1 MSLSSIESLE
11 NDVSAHVWHNPFTGR
26 GVSLFIASASMVEER
41 SKQWALPPLSGGRR
55 SHQGLGSSS
64 KGSPGALVA
73 SYRTY
78 ARGLDPQVFFLSNH
92 IYKYGK
98 KPFFSN
104 YPSFPL

>member
-1 MSLSSIESLE
+1 MESLE

-41 SKQWALPPLSGGRR
+41 SKQWALPPGA
-55 SHQGLGSSS
+55 GLGSSS

>member
-1 MSLSSIESLE
+1 MSLSSMESLE

-41 SKQWALPPLSGGRR
+41 SKQWALPPGA
-55 SHQGLGSSS
+55 GLGSSS

-78 ARGLDPQVFFLSNH
+78 AARRFFFFRIIYINMEKSLSSV
-92 IYKYGK
+92 IIL
-98 KPFFSN
+98 PFH
-104 YPSFPL
+104 YD